1 MNENKSA
8 LLLIGSPKGL
18 KSSSG
23 SLGRYLV
30 NGLEEKGFE
39 GEVLHI
45 HPMVNSEEGLKKI
58 SSAIDSSDIII
69 FASPLYI
76 DSIPA
81 PVITAMEFVF
91 KNRKATTVSKKQ
103 HFVALVNSG
112 FPEPVQ
118 NATALAIY
126 QQFANEAGFIWAGG
140 LAYAS
145 GQAAIDG
152 RPLDNIGFMARNVRK
167 SLDIAAR
174 ALSEGK
180 SIPEESHILSAKP
193 IIPVWMFLLI
203 GNNFWWRARVKDK
216 KVWKA
221 INNRPYQNTG

>member
-1 MNENKSA
+1 MNGKKSA
-8 LLLIGSPKGL
+8 LLLVGSPKGL

-30 NGLEEKGFE
+30 NGLKETGFE

-45 HPMVNSEEGLKKI
+45 HPMIKSEEGYKKLF
-58 SSAIDSSDIII
+58 SAIDSSDIII

-81 PVITAMEFVF
+81 PVIAAMESIV
-91 KNRKATTVSKKQ
+91 KNRKATTTSKKQ
-103 HFVALVNSG
+103 QLVALVNSG

-118 NATALAIY
+118 IATALAIY
-126 QQFANEAGFIWAGG
+126 QQFAREAGFFWAGG

-152 RPLDNIGFMARNVRK
+152 RPLDKIGFMARNVRK
-167 SLDIAAR
+167 SLDLAAR

-180 SIPEESHILSAKP
+180 SIPEEARVISAKP
-193 IIPVWMFLLI
+193 LIPVWLFLPI
-203 GNNFWWRARVKDK
+203 GNIFWWRTRVKDK
-216 KVWKA
+216 VVWKA
-221 INNRPYQNTG
+221 INNRPYQNKE